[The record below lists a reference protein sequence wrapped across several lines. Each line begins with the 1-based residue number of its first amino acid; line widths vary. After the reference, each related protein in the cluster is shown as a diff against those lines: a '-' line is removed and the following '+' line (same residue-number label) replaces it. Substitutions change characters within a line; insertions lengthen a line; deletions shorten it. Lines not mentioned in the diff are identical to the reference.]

1 MSDTW
6 VATLKTWVAAVL
18 ASSDINQEVRDRAHV
33 LSLAVDG
40 DTSSTTIKHRHLSG
54 PNAARPAFGEAGRL
68 YYATDDPKVVWL
80 DDGSAWV
87 IVGGAV
93 PHARAYRNT
102 NQSIANDTSTAIS
115 FSGARWNNDN
125 MWVIGAP
132 THITIQ
138 HTGLY
143 DVGGCVQWAANAT
156 GRRYMSIVVNA
167 ATNLGGEQVDEAS
180 SGSEV
185 IIQGYSNNYRLNAGD
200 YVELLV
206 RQVSTAALNIT
217 SVGNYSPDM
226 WATFLS
232 P

>member
-1 MSDTW
+1 
-6 VATLKTWVAAVL
+6 
-18 ASSDINQEVRDRAHV
+18 
-33 LSLAVDG
+33 
-40 DTSSTTIKHRHLSG
+40 
-54 PNAARPAFGEAGRL
+54 
-68 YYATDDPKVVWL
+68 
-80 DDGSAWV
+80 
-87 IVGGAV
+87 
-93 PHARAYRNT
+93 
-102 NQSIANDTSTAIS
+102 
-115 FSGARWNNDN
+115 

-132 THITIQ
+132 TRITIQ